1 MDWKK
6 MKTINKPPYHI
17 IVEDF
22 ANQMI
27 YDGSQLSSHFTAE
40 KYGIIGDSI
49 LVFRGGM
56 KLSPKEMVDIK
67 DILRESHL
75 SNILI
80 SSDDSLHFIIEE
92 FDIQPPNMEL
102 EYYRLRILAQTVI
115 DILKEK
121 NIEIERK
128 GTDIFVDGKKLNVG
142 IATVG
147 ISSSKIHFGI
157 NILSTGVP
165 EHVQAIGLADLG
177 VKTEE
182 IQSLAIQIAEK
193 YISEISRI
201 KEDIA
206 KTRTI

>member
-1 MDWKK
+1 
-6 MKTINKPPYHI
+6 
-17 IVEDF
+17 
-22 ANQMI
+22 
-27 YDGSQLSSHFTAE
+27 
-40 KYGIIGDSI
+40 
-49 LVFRGGM
+49 
-56 KLSPKEMVDIK
+56 
-67 DILRESHL
+67 
-75 SNILI
+75 
-80 SSDDSLHFIIEE
+80 
-92 FDIQPPNMEL
+92 
-102 EYYRLRILAQTVI
+102 
-115 DILKEK
+115 LKEK

-142 IATVG
+142 IATAG

>member
-1 MDWKK
+1 
-6 MKTINKPPYHI
+6 MKTISKPPYTI
-17 IVEDF
+17 ILEEF
-22 ANQMI
+22 SNKMI
-27 YDGSQLSSHFTAE
+27 YDGSQISSHYVTE
-40 KYGIIGDSI
+40 KYGIIGESI

-67 DILRESHL
+67 DIIRESHL

-92 FDIQPPNMEL
+92 FDIQPPNMEI
-102 EYYRLRILAQTVI
+102 EYYRLRILTHTII

-121 NIEIERK
+121 EIEVERK
-128 GTDIFVDGKKLNVG
+128 GTDIFIDGKKLNVG

-147 ISSSKIHFGI
+147 KSSSKIHFGL

-165 EHVQAIGLADLG
+165 KHVQAVGLLDLG
-177 VKTEE
+177 INIDE
-182 IQSLAIQIAEK
+182 IQSLAIQIAENYAK
-193 YISEISRI
+193 EISRI
-201 KEDIA
+201 KEDVA